1 MKSPSPKKLAQSWK
15 ASAVAGLGLAGVGL
29 AAAVIVLYQ
38 IVPMISVGKI
48 PNASFLTLAIESTVS
63 IVLIGAGFA
72 LMVASA
78 DPFEEFDFPA
88 PSTRP
93 TASSSYVYKDPQEQ
107 A

>member
-1 MKSPSPKKLAQSWK
+1 MKSPSPKKLARSWK
-15 ASAVAGLGLAGVGL
+15 ASSAAGLGLAGVGL

-38 IVPMISVGKI
+38 IVPMISVGEV

-78 DPFEEFDFPA
+78 DPFEELDFPS
-88 PSTRP
+88 PSSPP
-93 TASSSYVYKDPQEQ
+93 TASSPFVYSDSHEQ